1 MTRLCNIKENTV
13 CTVKNVEASPAMLDR
28 LGELGLIKGTEV
40 KCLFRAPSGDP
51 TAYLI
56 RGASIALRKDCALGI
71 TVEQYDDK

>member
-13 CTVKNVEASPAMLDR
+13 CTVTSVDAAPAMLER
-28 LGELGLIKGTEV
+28 LGELGLINGTKV

-56 RGASIALRKDCALGI
+56 RGASIALRRDCAHGI
-71 TVEQYDDK
+71 SVEQSELT